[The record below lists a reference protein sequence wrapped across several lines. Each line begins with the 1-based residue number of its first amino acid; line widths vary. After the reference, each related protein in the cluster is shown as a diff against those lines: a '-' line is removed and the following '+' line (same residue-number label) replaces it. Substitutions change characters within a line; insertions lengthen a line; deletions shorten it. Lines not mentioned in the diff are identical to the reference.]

1 MFAEI
6 AVSPVDF
13 PLFPGMIASDRDARC
28 SQLAHRSIVVRC
40 DIDLPGPLS
49 SSHLALNLASEP
61 ATRYQ
66 HDVWMDVATALCQRL
81 RLRTVTALGAVDALR
96 LQTDFGP
103 FVSESS
109 IDSRR
114 ETCQRRKL

>member
-13 PLFPGMIASDRDARC
+13 PLFPGMIATSRPTATRAAA
-28 SQLAHRSIVVRC
+28 SLLIVRC

-49 SSHLALNLASEP
+49 SSHIALNLASEP

-81 RLRTVTALGAVDALR
+81 RLRTVTALGAVDAPR
-96 LQTDFGP
+96 LQTDFGT

-109 IDSRR
+109 IDSGR
-114 ETCQRRKL
+114 ETCQRWKL